1 MAIQILV
8 FKGLLPKAII
18 THVCV
23 ALVYFKNV
31 AC

>member
-18 THVCV
+18 THVFV
-23 ALVYFKNV
+23 LHRYILKM
-31 AC
+31 